1 MTTDTPLIL
10 VVADRKPVSSGA
22 WVDVLTDGLPTTYL
36 RAVERA
42 GGCPILLPP
51 SSVHTAMVER
61 LLEFA
66 DGFLLAG
73 GRDIAA
79 ASYGQESHPLNDP
92 PVVER
97 DRLEAALTRSCYN
110 SGIPIL
116 GACRGMQLINTA
128 FGGTLE
134 QHVGDRLDMTP
145 HRDRVGTFTQHSVEV
160 LPDTRLQTILGSG
173 PFDIASH
180 HHQAVDRLGAGLR
193 PSAVAPDGL
202 IEALES
208 IDARYVVGVQWHPEE
223 RMDPEGAQLLTSF
236 IGAAREY
243 HQQKRS
249 PAEGLHH
256 V

>member
-1 MTTDTPLIL
+1 MTADAPLIV

-22 WVDVLTDGLPTTYL
+22 WVDVPTDGLPTSYL
-36 RAVERA
+36 RAVEQA
-42 GGCPILLPP
+42 GGCPVLLPP
-51 SSVHTAMVER
+51 SRVHAEMVER
-61 LLEFA
+61 FLEFA

-73 GRDIAA
+73 GRDIFAG
-79 ASYGQESHPLNDP
+79 SYGQEPHPLNDA

-97 DRLEAALTRSCYN
+97 DRLEAALARGCHN
-110 SGIPIL
+110 RGIPIL

-134 QHVGDRLDMTP
+134 QHLGDRVDMTP
-145 HRDRVGTFTQHSVEV
+145 HRDRVGAFTAHRVEV

-173 PFDIASH
+173 PFEIASH

-193 PSAVAPDGL
+193 PSAVAPDGV

-208 IDARYVVGVQWHPEE
+208 VDARYVVGVQWHPEE
-223 RMDPEGAQLLTSF
+223 RMDPEGEQLLASF
-236 IGAAREY
+236 IGAARQY
-243 HQQKRS
+243 QHQKRS
-249 PAEGLHH
+249 ESAGLQY